1 MKKILVFG
9 STGRTGQAVVTQA
22 LDQGYEVTAFARDPV
37 RLRTEHRH
45 LRAVTGDVLD
55 AASVEAAVPGHDA
68 VLSVLG
74 HPSLREHNVLTEGT
88 SNIVAAMEKAFVRRL
103 VAVSSLGV
111 GDSREQLKLVYNLL
125 MVPVFLRNVYAD
137 KETQEQRIRESHLDW
152 TIVRPG
158 LLTDGP
164 RTGEYRVALG
174 TAEVPTHPEISR
186 ADVADFLL
194 EQITDASY
202 VGKTPGLFY

>member
-1 MKKILVFG
+1 M
-9 STGRTGQAVVTQA
+9 TQA
-22 LDQGYEVTAFARDPV
+22 LEQGYAVTAFARDPV
-37 RLRTEHRH
+37 RLPREDRH
-45 LRAVTGDVLD
+45 LRVVAGDVLD
-55 AASVEAAVPGHDA
+55 APAVDAAVPGHDA
-68 VLSVLG
+68 VLSALG
-74 HPSLREHNVLTEGT
+74 HPSLREHFVLTEGT
-88 SNIVAAMEKAFVRRL
+88 SHIVAAMERAFVRRL
-103 VAVSSLGV
+103 VAMSSLGV
-111 GDSREQLKLVYNLL
+111 GDSREQVKLVYNLL

-164 RTGEYRVALG
+164 RTARYRVALG

-194 EQITDASY
+194 KQIGDATY